1 MKRLLVGLLVAVC
14 AFAAVRVHAQS
25 VPRVALTTVDGPIDS
40 VVYDYL
46 NRAIT
51 MAEQDVAS
59 ALVVQ
64 LNTPGGDLGSM
75 LRIIQ
80 RFAASRVPIIVY
92 VTPQRAQAA
101 SAGTIVTL
109 GAHLAAMAPQT
120 VIGAASPVSGGGTN
134 LSSDERNKVVNDM
147 RATVRALTRTRSQA
161 AQDWAEKAITDAVAT
176 HEDDALKLGVIDLVA
191 NDLADLL
198 AKSDGRKVTVGGAA
212 VTLATAHA
220 ETYSIDMTLGEEL
233 LNILVDPNIAVVLL
247 TIAITGLF
255 IEFQAPGTIVGGVV
269 GALAFVLF
277 LYSVGTLSVNL
288 TGLIFVGL
296 AVLMFIFDLTA
307 VQHGALTVG
316 GIGSFVLGVLI
327 LFQPSYMPVSL
338 GLVGGIALALAGLML
353 VAYRKV
359 WQSRRLKPATG
370 IQGLIGS
377 IAVAR
382 TDLSPQG
389 YVFVDGERWDAI
401 SDSGPLH
408 AGDRLLITAVE
419 GLKLKVKKAE

>member
-1 MKRLLVGLLVAVC
+1 
-14 AFAAVRVHAQS
+14 VRVQAQAAS
-25 VPRVALTTVDGPIDS
+25 RVALTTVDGPIDP

-51 MAEQDVAS
+51 SAEEEGAS

-64 LNTPGGDLGSM
+64 LNTPGGDISSM

-101 SAGTIVTL
+101 SAGTLITL

-120 VIGAASPVSGGGTN
+120 VIGAASPVGGGGVD
-134 LSSDERNKVVNDM
+134 LGSDERAKVMNDM
-147 RATVRALTRTRSQA
+147 RATARALTRNRPQT
-161 AQDWAEKAITDAVAT
+161 AQDWADKAITEAQAT

-191 NDLADLL
+191 NDLNDLL
-198 AKSDGRKVTVGGAA
+198 AKADGRKLTVNGAP
-212 VTLATAHA
+212 VTLTTAHA
-220 ETYSIDMTLGEEL
+220 QTYTIDMTLGEEL
-233 LNILVDPNIAVVLL
+233 LNILVDPNVAVILL

-269 GALAFVLF
+269 GAIAFVLF

-296 AVLMFIFDLTA
+296 AVIMFIFDLSA
-307 VQHGALTVG
+307 VQHGALTLG
-316 GIGSFVLGVLI
+316 GIASFVIGVLI

-338 GLVGGIALALAGLML
+338 GLVGGIAVALAGLML
-353 VAYRKV
+353 VAFRKA
-359 WQSRRLKPATG
+359 WQARRLKPTTG
-370 IQGLIGS
+370 VQGLIGS

-382 TDLSPQG
+382 TDLNPQG
-389 YVFVDGERWDAI
+389 YVFVDGERWDAV
-401 SDSGPLH
+401 SDSGPLQT
-408 AGDRLLITAVE
+408 GERLKVTAVE
-419 GLKLKVKKAE
+419 GLKLKVKRAE